1 MSVSRQD
8 IIDEAQRLVDTLRG
22 RGETHGAGD
31 VNFNVMAEVLN
42 TCGYRRIGPN
52 SIEPQAL
59 DSLHSTGD
67 IEKLDALDACTI
79 YIVSKLARVVAGDR
93 LQPDH
98 YHDTAGYGVIAAAI
112 ASAARRRLEVNS
124 K

>member
-1 MSVSRQD
+1 MSATRQD
-8 IIDEAQRLVDTLRG
+8 IIDEAQRLVDTLQA

-31 VNFNVMAEVLN
+31 VNFKVMAEVL
-42 TCGYRRIGPN
+42 TSCGYRRIGLTTT
-52 SIEPQAL
+52 SQ
-59 DSLHSTGD
+59 HQ
-67 IEKLDALDACTI
+67 LDALDACTI

-112 ASAARRRLEVNS
+112 ANSTRRRLEEDDE
-124 K
+124 